1 MTKKIWACSECGH
14 SQPKWSGMCPTC
26 KKWNTII
33 EELLV
38 VDKKKR
44 FYSEEK
50 TQKPIPITD
59 IESVDIVRQKTNLS
73 EFDRLMGG
81 GIVKGSLT
89 LVGGAPGIGKSTL
102 MLQTALGFAKQ
113 GLTVL
118 YVCGEESKEQT
129 YMRAKRL
136 NVLHKNLFLLS
147 ETLFSHIQKAVE
159 ELNPDVLLIDSIQI
173 LYKSE
178 IPSSPGSLVQVRE
191 ITTDLMHICK
201 KKNISTFLIGHVTK
215 SGEIAGPKV
224 LEHLVD
230 TVLEFEGDKQHG
242 FRLLRSLKNRFGP
255 TDDIAIFQM
264 KEEGL
269 LEVKNPSQ
277 AFIEQREEAI
287 SGTVIV
293 AALEGVRSFLIEVQ
307 ALVSGSCFP
316 TPSRRCTGLD
326 QNRLALLIAVLEK
339 RVGYRLQNADVFVS
353 IAGGVKIKEPAIDLG
368 IILAIASSF
377 STRIIEAD
385 TLVIGEVGLGGEI
398 RGVSRIE
405 NRIKEGILMG
415 CKRCILPRRNIKDV
429 SPKLAKKIEL
439 LPVSLVDEAVRI
451 VL

>member
-136 NVLHKNLFLLS
+136 NVLH
-147 ETLFSHIQKAVE
+147 
-159 ELNPDVLLIDSIQI
+159 
-173 LYKSE
+173 
-178 IPSSPGSLVQVRE
+178 
-191 ITTDLMHICK
+191 
-201 KKNISTFLIGHVTK
+201 
-215 SGEIAGPKV
+215 
-224 LEHLVD
+224 
-230 TVLEFEGDKQHG
+230 
-242 FRLLRSLKNRFGP
+242 
-255 TDDIAIFQM
+255 
-264 KEEGL
+264 
-269 LEVKNPSQ
+269 
-277 AFIEQREEAI
+277 
-287 SGTVIV
+287 
-293 AALEGVRSFLIEVQ
+293 
-307 ALVSGSCFP
+307 
-316 TPSRRCTGLD
+316 
-326 QNRLALLIAVLEK
+326 
-339 RVGYRLQNADVFVS
+339 
-353 IAGGVKIKEPAIDLG
+353 
-368 IILAIASSF
+368 
-377 STRIIEAD
+377 
-385 TLVIGEVGLGGEI
+385 
-398 RGVSRIE
+398 
-405 NRIKEGILMG
+405 
-415 CKRCILPRRNIKDV
+415 
-429 SPKLAKKIEL
+429 
-439 LPVSLVDEAVRI
+439 
-451 VL
+451 